1 MRHLK
6 LRRAAPVALACA
18 LLLLIGWSPSWASS
32 ERTSQKGKN
41 ETSSRHDHRDSGK
54 GRQEESKSK
63 RTPTAKSC
71 DSRQARDGHGGG
83 ECGIRPGYD
92 TCGGVGLAGAIFTT
106 NEFGTVV
113 SGNLYDSALD
123 VYLSV
128 GRGSAALRAGHLRS
142 ARKSEPASCRP
153 DKHAKG
159 RDDNGRCREAGG
171 IPAGLPDGLYYF
183 QVTDPGGKSLLS
195 LDSIEERQFEV
206 VDGYIQGLLGPH
218 QFNVLEEP
226 FPLNYTVIQLA
237 PYLPT
242 PNRGGEYKVWVT
254 PVEAYQ
260 AGQGFHGFVPR
271 CSKTDN
277 FKVRSSEGA
286 PMAFILGGVF
296 GDVDLN
302 GEYGASDLPAPNV
315 QVNLFA
321 QGGTEPLEYY
331 VTGSAGQW
339 SFQVSPPSLP
349 FTYRVEPVVGHS
361 VRLAP
366 TLPPVYEVTVG
377 TSGQV
382 VEGLLFGVVEVASP
396 LIPVGDQ
403 GEVSGG
409 NIEFYPGYWAND
421 DGSSLSQGEGV
432 LAAYLAD
439 YYDFSSP
446 DGFLNASILQQACP
460 SAIVSPLSLDAE
472 SAFLAVQDFLR
483 ENSAETAAPSCRI
496 AALWLSLN
504 LAIETGGTP
513 VDTAILPAGE
523 VQTVT
528 GAETIYLGLRPGTT
542 PPQPA
547 YGTLRDLLDDTAANF
562 TVFSLEEAAFYADA
576 LQQAADKQSFV
587 RGFTGESQ
595 NF

>member
-6 LRRAAPVALACA
+6 LRRAAPVALASA
-18 LLLLIGWSPSWASS
+18 LVLLIAWSPAWASS

-41 ETSSRHDHRDSGK
+41 QTSSRHDHRDSGK
-54 GRQEESKSK
+54 GRQEEHTGKHA
-63 RTPTAKSC
+63 PTVKSC
-71 DSRQARDGHGGG
+71 DSRQARDGRDGG
-83 ECGIRPGYD
+83 ECGIRPGCG
-92 TCGGVGLAGAIFTT
+92 TCGGIGLAGAIFTT

-113 SGNLYDSALD
+113 NGNLYDSALD

-128 GRGSAALRAGHLRS
+128 GRGSAALRADHLRS
-142 ARKSEPASCRP
+142 ARKSEPVSCRP
-153 DKHAKG
+153 ETHAKG
-159 RDDNGRCREAGG
+159 RDDDGRCHEAGG

-183 QVTDPGGKSLLS
+183 QVTDPSGKSLLS

-206 VDGYIQGLLGPH
+206 VAGYIQGLVGSH

-226 FPLNYTVIQLA
+226 FPRNYTVIQLA

-254 PVEAYQ
+254 PVDAYR
-260 AGQGFHGFVPR
+260 AGQGSHGFVAR
-271 CSKTDN
+271 YSKTDN
-277 FKVRSSEGA
+277 FKVRSGEGA
-286 PMAFILGGVF
+286 PTAFILGGVF

-315 QVNLFA
+315 QVNLYA
-321 QGGTEPLEYY
+321 QGGTEPLDHY

-349 FTYRVEPVVGHS
+349 FTYRVEPVVGTG
-361 VRLAP
+361 VQLAP

-377 TSGQV
+377 TSGQM

-396 LIPVGDQ
+396 IIPVGDQ

-409 NIEFYPGYWAND
+409 NIEFYPGYWVND
-421 DGSSLSQGEGV
+421 STSLSQGEAV

-446 DGFLNASILQQACP
+446 DGFLNSSILQQACP
-460 SAIVSPLSLDAE
+460 SAIASPLSLDAE
-472 SAFLAVQDFLR
+472 SAFLAVQNFLR
-483 ENSAETAAPSCRI
+483 ENSAETAAPTCRI

-528 GAETIYLGLRPGTT
+528 GAETIYLGLLPGTT

-547 YGTLRDLLDDTAANF
+547 YGTLRGLLDDTAANF
-562 TVFSLEEAAFYADA
+562 TVFSPEEAAFCADA

-587 RGFTGESQ
+587 RGFSGESE